1 MSKKTLLQSQILA
14 MIQHLRLI
22 DEIKYKSIL
31 DKIKKTFVKGKM
43 VFVCGNGGSA
53 ANSNHLF
60 CDFLKSIAD
69 NSKYKPKIFSLVAN
83 IDFITAVSN
92 DKSFKNIFSYQL
104 DRFGSAKDLLI
115 IFSVSGAS
123 SNLIEALK
131 VAKKKKIFIISFLGK
146 KNNPAYK
153 LSNLSINV
161 ESDDYGI
168 VENIHQFLMHSICK
182 DFIESL

>member
-1 MSKKTLLQSQILA
+1 MFKKGLLQSQILE
-14 MIQHLRLI
+14 MIQHLKLI
-22 DEIKYKSIL
+22 DETKYRSIL
-31 DKIKKTFVKGKM
+31 DKIKQAFVNSKT

-69 NSKYKPKIFSLVAN
+69 NSKYKPKIFSLVTN
-83 IDFITAVSN
+83 IEFMTAISN
-92 DKSFKNIFSYQL
+92 DKSFKDIFSYQL
-104 DRFGSAKDLLI
+104 DRFGSKKDLLV

-123 SNLIEALK
+123 SNLINVLK

-146 KNNPAYK
+146 KNTPAYK

-161 ESDDYGI
+161 ESGDYGI
-168 VENIHQFLMHSICK
+168 VENVHQFLMHSICK
-182 DFIESL
+182 DFMK